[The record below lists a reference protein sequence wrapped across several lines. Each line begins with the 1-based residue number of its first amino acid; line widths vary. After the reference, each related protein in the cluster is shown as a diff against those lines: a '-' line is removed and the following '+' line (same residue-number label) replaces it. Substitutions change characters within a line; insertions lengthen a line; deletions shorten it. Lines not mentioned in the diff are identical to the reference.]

1 MSSYFSNTSPGHDN
15 PTLWSNANHTDD
27 YSPIKGGAL
36 PTFNRFVT
44 SGNYSQVKNT
54 QYTTHPMT
62 PTYNQVCIL
71 VLKVNFQ
78 IMIY

>member
-1 MSSYFSNTSPGHDN
+1 MSPGHDN

-27 YSPIKGGAL
+27 YSPIKVGAL

-44 SGNYSQVKNT
+44 SGNYSTQVKNT

-62 PTYNQVCIL
+62 PTYNQVSNYL
-71 VLKVNFQ
+71 HE
-78 IMIY
+78 IMYQMLTY